1 MTNANLIDKLNE
13 ELVNDIQIDG
23 EAIDILIDGYW
34 DKIKNV
40 PQRIHRFTYGVKWI
54 PSCCEEADKHDI
66 WLAEAIDFNYRLRQH
81 NSAIKQRCS
90 PPYFDGMYAKTFRNV
105 YTYKEAVL
113 DYNHARWDKYINK
126 IKLLAPLNCS
136 VGNTSAV
143 VQSSGCIKRY
153 LPLITLFLY
162 LLTH

>member
-13 ELVNDIQIDG
+13 KLVDDIQIDG
-23 EAIDILIDGYW
+23 
-34 DKIKNV
+34 
-40 PQRIHRFTYGVKWI
+40 
-54 PSCCEEADKHDI
+54 
-66 WLAEAIDFNYRLRQH
+66 EAIDFNYRLRQH

-126 IKLLAPLNCS
+126 IKLLAPFNCKDIS
-136 VGNTSAV
+136 KMENKLKLTKKEERSISYFHKVGG
-143 VQSSGCIKRY
+143 QY
-153 LPLITLFLY
+153 Q
-162 LLTH
+162 

>member
-1 MTNANLIDKLNE
+1 MTNVELIDKLNKS
-13 ELVNDIQIDG
+13 LVDDVQIDG

-40 PQRIHRFTYGVKWI
+40 PQRIHRFTHGIKWI
-54 PSCCEEADKHDI
+54 PSGGDEARDNDI
-66 WLAEAIDFNYRLRQH
+66 WLAEAIDFNYRLKQH
-81 NSAIKQRCS
+81 NSAIKHRCS

-126 IKLLAPLNCS
+126 IKLLAPFNCRDVS
-136 VGNTSAV
+136 KMENKLKLTEKEERSITYFHKVGG
-143 VQSSGCIKRY
+143 QY
-153 LPLITLFLY
+153 Q
-162 LLTH
+162 

>member
-1 MTNANLIDKLNE
+1 MTNVELIDKLNKS
-13 ELVNDIQIDG
+13 LVDDVQIDG

-40 PQRIHRFTYGVKWI
+40 PQRIHRFTHGIKWM

-126 IKLLAPLNCS
+126 IKLLAPFNCRDVS
-136 VGNTSAV
+136 KMENKLKLTEKEERSITYFHTVGG
-143 VQSSGCIKRY
+143 QY
-153 LPLITLFLY
+153 Q
-162 LLTH
+162 